1 MIPESLWSQETEVEV
16 EQQAEFEPA
25 TEAEPADE
33 VETAEAFEPQVD
45 DAAAQEVIE
54 DVAPPVALA
63 VSADEFTA
71 LEARVL
77 RAVEMLKHER
87 QARAAAEVRVAE
99 AEECAAKAIAQFGP
113 LQTELNQTKP
123 ILEQLQ
129 TEIFSLRA
137 ERDTVRH
144 RVERLLEQLDSLE
157 I

>member
-16 EQQAEFEPA
+16 EQQAEIEPA
-25 TEAEPADE
+25 METEPADQ
-33 VETAEAFEPQVD
+33 VETAEAFEPQAED
-45 DAAAQEVIE
+45 ETAHEEVE

-63 VSADEFTA
+63 VSADEFSA
-71 LEARVL
+71 LEERVM
-77 RAVEMLKHER
+77 RAVEMLKRER

-99 AEECAAKAIAQFGP
+99 AEECAAKAVEELSP
-113 LQTELNQTKP
+113 LRTQLNQQTP
-123 ILEQLQ
+123 LIEQLQ
-129 TEIFSLRA
+129 SEVFSLRA